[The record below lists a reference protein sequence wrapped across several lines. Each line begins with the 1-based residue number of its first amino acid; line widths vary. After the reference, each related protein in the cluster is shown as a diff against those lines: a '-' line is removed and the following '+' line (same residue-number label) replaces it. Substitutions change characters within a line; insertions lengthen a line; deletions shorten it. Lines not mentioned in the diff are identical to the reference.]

1 MSTPKASFSY
11 DIVIAIICA
20 IPLPQDSP
28 SVPAQ
33 TKRTRTT
40 KRPKLALAPKVV
52 PAQSRAAETYE
63 HLLEVTAQVL
73 AEVGFELLT
82 TNLVCERAKLSP
94 PALYRYFPNKYA
106 LLHEL
111 GLRLMQKQNAL
122 IPQWLTPKAFS
133 SAKKL
138 EDALTGLLLETYKV
152 TCDTTGGIWIMRALR
167 AIPMLQDVRLESA
180 GEVAA
185 QATARLAEAFPDA
198 PAADLELISRVADSM
213 AYAALEMLFDDPS
226 LDADAVM
233 RLVAASIASHL
244 GRLRG

>member
-1 MSTPKASFSY
+1 M
-11 DIVIAIICA
+11 
-20 IPLPQDSP
+20 
-28 SVPAQ
+28 PAP
-33 TKRTRTT
+33 TKRPRATT
-40 KRPKLALAPKVV
+40 KRPKLALAPKVT

-63 HLLEVTAQVL
+63 HLLDVTAQLL

-122 IPQWLTPKAFS
+122 IPQWLKPSAFT

-152 TCDTTGGIWIMRALR
+152 TCETTGGIWIMRALR

-180 GEVAA
+180 SEVAN
-185 QATARLAEAFPDA
+185 QATARLREAFPKA
-198 PAADLELISRVADSM
+198 PKADLELISRVADSM

-226 LDADAVM
+226 LDAPSVM
-233 RLVAASIASHL
+233 RLVAASMASHVA
-244 GRLRG
+244 RLQS